1 MKIVFS
7 DLPHLKKSL
16 VAGLIIIV
24 VFCFGYFT
32 GRYSNRTFPTGSFP
46 AKEMPIF
53 YIQKN
58 APEVCLTFD
67 ISWGEKTLPLV
78 LQVLADNQVPATFFV
93 SGPWAVRHT
102 AELKAIY
109 NCGHEIASHGDRH
122 INLSQFPLETV
133 RENIKKSHRDLLSI
147 VDRVAPFF
155 RPPNGD
161 YDDVVID
168 TARELGFETVIW
180 AVDSL
185 DWKNPGPDYMVHRI
199 LERVFPGSI
208 ILCHA
213 SDSSKQIHLA
223 LPEMIK
229 GLRAKGYRLVTL
241 SKLLEGGTVGRND
254 PR

>member
-1 MKIVFS
+1 MKIIFTS
-7 DLPHLKKSL
+7 GPYLKKIVIL
-16 VAGLIIIV
+16 GLIIVIV
-24 VFCFGYFT
+24 FGAGYFT
-32 GRYSNRTFPTGSFP
+32 GKFTLETFPASSFL

-53 YIQKN
+53 YIQKR
-58 APEVCLTFD
+58 ATEACLTFD

-78 LQVLADNQVPATFFV
+78 LQILAENQVPATFFV
-93 SGPWAVRHT
+93 SGPWALTHSR
-102 AELKAIY
+102 ELKAIA
-109 NCGHEIASHGDRH
+109 NSGHEIASHGDKH
-122 INLSQFPLETV
+122 INLSQYSKETV
-133 RENIKKSHRDLLSI
+133 KDNIKKAHQDLLSI

-185 DWKNPGPDYMVHRI
+185 DWKNPGPEYMVSRI
-199 LERVFPGSI
+199 LTRTFPGAI

-223 LPEMIK
+223 LPGIIQ
-229 GLRAKGYRLVTL
+229 GLRAKGYKLVSL
-241 SKLLEGGTVGRND
+241 SKLFENGTPAKND

>member
-1 MKIVFS
+1 MKIIFS
-7 DLPHLKKSL
+7 DFSYFKKTFI
-16 VAGLIIIV
+16 LILMIIM
-24 VFCFGYFT
+24 VFGIGYFI
-32 GRYSNRTFPTGSFP
+32 GNHINENIPAVSFL

-53 YIQKN
+53 YIKKN
-58 APEVCLTFD
+58 TPEVCLTFD

-78 LQVLADNQVPATFFV
+78 LQLLAEYHVPTTFFV
-93 SGPWAVRHT
+93 SGPWAVRHHN
-102 AELKAIY
+102 ELKAIY
-109 NCGHEIASHGDRH
+109 NGGHEVASHGDKH
-122 INLSQFPLETV
+122 INLSQYSQATV
-133 RENIKKSHRDLLSI
+133 RDNIQKAHQDLLSV

-185 DWKNPGPDYMVHRI
+185 DWKNPGPDYMVNRI
-199 LERVFPGSI
+199 LARTFPGAI

-223 LPEMIK
+223 LPGIIK
-229 GLRAKGYRLVTL
+229 GLRAKGYKFVTL
-241 SKLLEGGTVGRND
+241 SRLCEGGTVARND

>member
-1 MKIVFS
+1 MAFG
-7 DLPHLKKSL
+7 
-16 VAGLIIIV
+16 A
-24 VFCFGYFT
+24 GYFT
-32 GRYSNRTFPTGSFP
+32 GKHSGKAFPVTGFL
-46 AKEMPIF
+46 AREMPVF
-53 YIQKN
+53 YIQTGEKE
-58 APEVCLTFD
+58 ACLTFD

-78 LQVLADNQVPATFFV
+78 LQILAQQQVPATFFV
-93 SGPWAVRHT
+93 SGPWAVTHRQ
-102 AELKAIY
+102 ELKAIVE
-109 NCGHEIASHGDRH
+109 CGHEIASHGDRH
-122 INLSQFPLETV
+122 INLSQYPKDTV
-133 RENIKKSHRDLLSI
+133 KANIKKAHQDLLTV

-185 DWKNPGPDYMVHRI
+185 DWKNPGPDYMVQRI
-199 LERVFPGSI
+199 VSRVFPGAI

-223 LPEMIK
+223 LPGIIQ
-229 GLRAKGYRLVTL
+229 GLRSKGFKLVSLSQLFEHGTPAK
-241 SKLLEGGTVGRND
+241 ND

>member
-1 MKIVFS
+1 MKIVFLDFS
-7 DLPHLKKSL
+7 HLKKPL
-16 VAGLIIIV
+16 MVGLLIMV
-24 VFCFGYFT
+24 VFCGGYFT
-32 GRYSNRTFPTGSFP
+32 GKYSNQTLPTGGFL

-53 YIQKN
+53 YIQKK
-58 APEVCLTFD
+58 AFEVCLTFD

-78 LQVLADNQVPATFFV
+78 LQVLADNQVPVTFFV
-93 SGPWAVRHT
+93 SGPWAVRH
-102 AELKAIY
+102 AEALKAIY
-109 NCGHEIASHGDRH
+109 NYGHEIASHGDRH
-122 INLSQFPLETV
+122 LNLSQYPKETV
-133 RENIKKSHRDLLSI
+133 RENIKKSHQDLLAI

-185 DWKNPGPDYMVHRI
+185 DWKNPGPEYMVHRI